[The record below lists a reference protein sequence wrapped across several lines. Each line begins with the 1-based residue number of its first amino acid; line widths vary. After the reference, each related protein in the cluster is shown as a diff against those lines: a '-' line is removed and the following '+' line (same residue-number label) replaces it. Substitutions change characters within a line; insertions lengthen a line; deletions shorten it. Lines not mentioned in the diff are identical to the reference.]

1 MYSECVCIHRSVCI
15 YVCVYIVCIYIVVMH
30 YFQWRWTLLSK
41 FSSFW
46 NYLWT
51 ELCLGLIPLT
61 YTEGG
66 FKNSLLKLIIGFPK
80 WWSSEES
87 TRQRRRHRRCGF
99 DPWVRKIAW
108 SRKWQLTPVFLPG
121 KFHVR
126 RSLAGYSPW
135 SHEESDTTKH
145 KTRYGS
151 CYWGRWLSVVWWGG
165 EGGKEDLVSLTVIQF
180 LWTGLFVSSGYYE

>member
-1 MYSECVCIHRSVCI
+1 MCTQCVCIHRSVCI
-15 YVCVYIVCIYIVVMH
+15 YVCVYIVCMYIVVMH
-30 YFQWRWTLLSK
+30 YFQWRWTLLNK

-61 YTEGG
+61 FTGGG

-87 TRQRRRHRRCGF
+87 TRQWRRHRRCGF

-126 RSLAGYSPW
+126 RSLAGYGPW

-151 CYWGRWLSVVWWGG
+151 CC
-165 EGGKEDLVSLTVIQF
+165 
-180 LWTGLFVSSGYYE
+180 